1 MSGVSRRGR
10 SRLQLLGAALVASAV
25 VLVLGLRPT
34 ATDASWTSAEYSGA
48 IVGTARIPAP
58 TMTSCVASTTLGL
71 DPQVAIT
78 WQFPPQSGYTASAN
92 ARYWYATG
100 GLLANLTTAL
110 LGDGVATTGS
120 GTYTTT
126 YSGAL
131 LSGVLGSSVLVGVS
145 TTVNGWTSP
154 ASVAVASFGLLG
166 TNPTCTIQP
175 PASG

>member
-1 MSGVSRRGR
+1 MNGPPRRGPR
-10 SRLQLLGAALVASAV
+10 RLHLLGVVIVASAV

-34 ATDASWTSAEYSGA
+34 ATDASWTSAEYSSA
-48 IVGTARIPAP
+48 TVSTARIPAP
-58 TMTSCVASTTLGL
+58 IMTSCVASTTLGL
-71 DPQVAIT
+71 DPLVTIT

-100 GLLANLTTAL
+100 GLLVNLTTAL

-120 GTYTTT
+120 GPYTTT

-145 TTVNGWTSP
+145 TVVNGWTSP

-166 TNPTCTIQP
+166 ANPSCTIQP

>member
-1 MSGVSRRGR
+1 MSALPRRGPR
-10 SRLQLLGAALVASAV
+10 GRQLLGAVLAVSAL
-25 VLVLGLRPT
+25 VLVLGLCPT

-48 IVGTARIPAP
+48 TVSTARIPAP

-71 DPQVAIT
+71 DPQVVIT

-120 GTYTTT
+120 GPYTTT

-145 TTVNGWTSP
+145 TAVDGWTSP
-154 ASVAVASFGLLG
+154 ATVAIATFGLLG
-166 TNPTCTIQP
+166 TNPTCTIQA